1 MAAGNTAAGT
11 GTLALVGPG
20 RAGTTMTLALLELG
34 WEAVAVAGRA
44 PDAPSTQAAAACL
57 GARPTLVSEAGC
69 GATLVVV
76 ATPDRAISAAAC
88 AVGPSLEPGALVL
101 HLAGSV
107 GLDAFEALRGMR
119 SDVRVGALHPLQ
131 SFPSTTMGVERVRG
145 AWAAVAGD
153 PQTEEL
159 AVALG
164 MRPFALPDAERPL
177 YHAAAVVASNHLVAL
192 LGQVERLAASAGVPF
207 EAFAPLVR
215 SSVANAF
222 GVGPARALT
231 GPVSRGDLATV
242 EEHLRTLD
250 PGERDSYRALA
261 REVARLT
268 GRRDS
273 ALDRLLGDMRNAP
286 ANPDPDPEY

>member
-1 MAAGNTAAGT
+1 SGG
-11 GTLALVGPG
+11 
-20 RAGTTMTLALLELG
+20 
-34 WEAVAVAGRA
+34 A
-44 PDAPSTQAAAACL
+44 PLSAAAA
-57 GARPTLVSEAGC
+57 G
-69 GATLVVV
+69 
-76 ATPDRAISAAAC
+76 
-88 AVGPSLEPGALVL
+88 
-101 HLAGSV
+101 
-107 GLDAFEALRGMR
+107 
-119 SDVRVGALHPLQ
+119 
-131 SFPSTTMGVERVRG
+131 
-145 AWAAVAGD
+145 
-153 PQTEEL
+153 
-159 AVALG
+159 
-164 MRPFALPDAERPL
+164 
-177 YHAAAVVASNHLVAL
+177 VASNHLVAL
-192 LGQVERLAASAGVPF
+192 LGQVERLAAAAGVPF
-207 EAFAPLVR
+207 EAFAPPVR